1 MMRSDNIP
9 PFRAFQQASALHMQ
23 GQLEEA
29 EQLYRTAL
37 VSDEFRFPCTYR
49 LGIIRLQQDN
59 VEDAENYFYQSIE
72 LDRNVAEAHHHHGI
86 TLLRLGRPEEAIRR
100 FQSAVDIKPKFAE
113 AQDALG

>member
-1 MMRSDNIP
+1 MTQTDNIP

-49 LGIIRLQQDN
+49 LGIIRLQQGN
-59 VEDAENYFYQSIE
+59 IEDAENLFRQSIE
-72 LDRNVAEAHHHHGI
+72 LNRNIADAHHHHGI
-86 TLLRLGRPEEAIRR
+86 ALLRLGRH
-100 FQSAVDIKPKFAE
+100 AE
-113 AQDALG
+113 AMQ